1 MIRAGFARLAL
12 STAFASL
19 CASASAAELSGEAV
33 YATKC
38 ASCHDQTGARIP
50 SRAALMNL
58 SPARI
63 LRTLDFGAMMSIA
76 YPMRRDEREA
86 VARFLGQGAE
96 DPPPP
101 ASAFCKAG
109 LTIMSGDERNSW
121 AGWSPDA
128 SNARFQSAVNAGL
141 AAADVPKLRLKWTY
155 AFAGD
160 VTAFGAPA
168 LVNGT
173 LFTGSAG
180 GVVQALDAKSGC
192 IHWLYQ
198 ANGPVRSGM
207 AVVRSNGMT
216 TLVFSDQNGWTHAI
230 DAKTG
235 KLRWR
240 KRPEEHEAT
249 RLTGTPAEYNG
260 VVFVPAASWEET
272 RSIDPAYPCCTF
284 RGSITAF
291 RAGDG
296 AVVWKTSLVDMP
308 KRTGQTAAGT
318 PTFGPSGAGVWSRP
332 TVDAARG
339 RLYITTGDNY
349 SHPATTTSDAIMALD
364 LKSGRIL
371 WSRQMTPEDVY
382 NSACGAK
389 AVNCPANNGPDYD
402 FGSSAILARS
412 IGGKEILVAGQK
424 SGVVYALDPDDNGKL
439 LWQMRVGKGGTNGG
453 VQWGMASDGNKLY
466 ASISDVVRLPPA
478 PGSAGSDASHPAGP
492 VGNATLSPDQGGGLT
507 ALELASGKKLW
518 FTPAKPCAPP
528 RPGCSPAQPGAV
540 TAIPGAVFSGSMDGH
555 IRAFSTDDGHLL
567 WDFDTQKSF
576 STVNSAAGHGGSLDG
591 AGPVVAGGMVFV
603 NSGYPRFGG
612 APGNLLLAFSSGD

>member
-1 MIRAGFARLAL
+1 MLRYCATIGLAL
-12 STAFASL
+12 TAFA
-19 CASASAAELSGEAV
+19 AVPPGTRAAEISGEAV
-33 YATKC
+33 YAKNC
-38 ASCHDQTGARIP
+38 AACHEQTAARIP

-58 SPARI
+58 SSARI

-86 VARFLGQGAE
+86 VARYLGQGAE

-109 LTIMSGDERNSW
+109 SAVMSGAERNSW

-128 SNARFQSAVNAGL
+128 SNARFQTAESAGL
-141 AAADVPKLRLKWTY
+141 SAADVPKLKLKWAY

-168 LVNGT
+168 LVKGT

-180 GVVQALDAKSGC
+180 GVVQALDANTGC

-207 AVVRSNGMT
+207 AVVHDNGAT

-235 KLRWR
+235 KLHWR

-291 RAGDG
+291 RASDG
-296 AVVWKTSLVDMP
+296 TVLWKSFVVYPP
-308 KRTGQTAAGT
+308 KRTGQTPAGT
-318 PTFGPSGAGVWSRP
+318 PTFGPSGAGIWSRP

-349 SHPATTTSDAIMALD
+349 SHPATTTSDAVMALD
-364 LKSGRIL
+364 IKTGHIV
-371 WSRQMTPEDVY
+371 WSRQMTPSDVY

-402 FGSSAILARS
+402 FGSSAILVRGM
-412 IGGKEILVAGQK
+412 GGKEILVAGQK
-424 SGVVYALDPDDNGKL
+424 SGAVFALDPDQNGKL
-439 LWQMRVGKGGTNGG
+439 LWQARVGKGSANGG
-453 VQWGMASDGNKLY
+453 VQWGMASDGRNIY
-466 ASISDVVRLPPA
+466 AAVSDAVRLPPP
-478 PGSAGSDASHPAGP
+478 PGSAGDASHPVGP

-507 ALELASGKKLW
+507 ALDLATGKKLW
-518 FTPAKPCAPP
+518 FAAPKPCAPP

-540 TAIPGAVFSGSMDGH
+540 AAIPGAVFSGSMDGH
-555 IRAFSTDDGHLL
+555 VRAFSTDDGHLL
-567 WDFDTQKSF
+567 WDFDTEKNF
-576 STVNSAAGHGGSLDG
+576 TTVNGAAGHGGSLDG

-612 APGNLLLAFSSGD
+612 APGNVLLAFGIDK